1 VVIENLGNGAALVRI
16 IDTRGKV
23 VYTGAHISE
32 AYIDL
37 GTLAPGLYIVTV
49 NRGRSQIVEKLIK
62 Y

>member
-1 VVIENLGNGAALVRI
+1 LVRI